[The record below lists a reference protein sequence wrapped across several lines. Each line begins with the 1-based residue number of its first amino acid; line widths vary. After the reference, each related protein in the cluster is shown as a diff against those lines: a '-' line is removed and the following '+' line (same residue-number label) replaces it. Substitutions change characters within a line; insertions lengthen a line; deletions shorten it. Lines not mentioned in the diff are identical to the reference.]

1 MHMDRVRQL
10 VRYWCDDTFSGKCLG
25 KGVTAAVLDT
35 GLAPHPDFR
44 GRVRVFLDMTKGKKQ
59 LRQPYDDSGHGTHV
73 AGILAGDGRMSGGL
87 LAGMAPE
94 AELVILKVLDEKGE
108 GSIEDILR
116 GILWVEENAVRLGIR
131 VVNISVGAKSG
142 LGEEKERRLL
152 SAVEMLWDQNLVVTV
167 SAGNQ
172 GPGEGSVAVP
182 GTSRKIITVG
192 ALKTGTG
199 VLNCSGRGPTR
210 ECVVKPDLFAP
221 GYLIRSCSH
230 RPGRRSGYYTA
241 KSGTSMAAPVV
252 CGAAAL
258 YLCKYPEASNTEVKL
273 RLLQTALKTEGG
285 KGERCLDVKHFLH

>member
-44 GRVRVFLDMTKGKKQ
+44 GRVRVFLDLTKGKKQ

-116 GILWVEENAVRLGIR
+116 GIRWVEENAARLGIR

-152 SAVEMLWDQNLVVTV
+152 SAVETLWDQNLVVTV

-172 GPGEGSVAVP
+172 GPWGRIRGCAGHQPQDHYRGSLKDRYRSAELF
-182 GTSRKIITVG
+182 RKRPYQG
-192 ALKTGTG
+192 MRSKAGSF
-199 VLNCSGRGPTR
+199 CTR
-210 ECVVKPDLFAP
+210 IPDP
-221 GYLIRSCSH
+221 
-230 RPGRRSGYYTA
+230 
-241 KSGTSMAAPVV
+241 
-252 CGAAAL
+252 
-258 YLCKYPEASNTEVKL
+258 
-273 RLLQTALKTEGG
+273 LLQPPAWQEKRILYS
-285 KGERCLDVKHFLH
+285 

>member
-1 MHMDRVRQL
+1 MRILDKSSIQL
-10 VRYWCDDTFSGKCLG
+10 EIPQLGFYADDQAKINKIINMPDGVFLVTGPTGSGKTTSLY
-25 KGVTAAVLDT
+25 A
-35 GLAPHPDFR
+35 
-44 GRVRVFLDMTKGKKQ
+44 FLNTINT
-59 LRQPYDDSGHGTHV
+59 P
-73 AGILAGDGRMSGGL
+73 
-87 LAGMAPE
+87 
-94 AELVILKVLDEKGE
+94 
-108 GSIEDILR
+108 
-116 GILWVEENAVRLGIR
+116 N
-131 VVNISVGAKSG
+131 
-142 LGEEKERRLL
+142 
-152 SAVEMLWDQNLVVTV
+152 
-167 SAGNQ
+167 
-172 GPGEGSVAVP
+172 
-182 GTSRKIITVG
+182 RKIITVG
-192 ALKTGTG
+192 ALKTDTG